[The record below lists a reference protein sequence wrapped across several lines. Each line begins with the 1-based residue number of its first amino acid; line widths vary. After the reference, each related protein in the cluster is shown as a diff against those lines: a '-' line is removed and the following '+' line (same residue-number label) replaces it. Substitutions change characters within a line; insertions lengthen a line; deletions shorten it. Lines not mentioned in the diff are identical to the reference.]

1 MNFGEWHQSTCPAR
15 QNEQQAKNWC
25 LRLVVLWR
33 GGVLVCLLVALATSA
48 AAQQPTEDLTAK
60 SLEELMT
67 IEVASVYSASKY
79 LQKVTEAPSSV
90 SIVTA
95 EQIQKYG
102 YRTLAELLRSVR
114 GFYGTNDRNYSY
126 IGVRGFARPGDYN
139 TRVLLLVDGHR
150 LNDNVYDQAL
160 LGTEFPIDVDLIER
174 VEIIRGPSSSLY
186 GTSAFFAV
194 INVITKRGR
203 DLKGVEAS
211 GEMASFGTYK
221 GRFSYGNKFE
231 KGLEVLLSGSYYDS
245 RGPKRLFYP
254 EYADPAHNYGIAE
267 QADDDQSK
275 SLFGQVAF
283 RQFSLRG
290 VYGVREK
297 GIPTGAYDTLFN
309 DPRTRTIDRRGYLD
323 LQYERTFSNQLGLLV
338 RTHYDRYNYDGTYV
352 YDPTESEAG
361 QLSIDIDQSRGEWW
375 GGEVQLSKVLL
386 RKHKVTAGT
395 EYRDNLRQNQSNYE
409 IFSGTQNIDDRRKSK
424 NIAFYLQDEFAL
436 RENVKLSAGVRHDQH
451 VLFGGATKPRLGLI
465 YQPAAQTTLKLLYGE
480 AFRAP
485 NNYELYYYGSDNKE
499 KPSLRPEE
507 IRASEIVLEQYLGGH
522 VRLSAS
528 GYVYRIKGLIS
539 QRSDPSDG
547 TILFRNT
554 ERVESRGLELEL
566 DSKLA
571 GGLEGRIGYTLQDTY
586 DRQTRH
592 ALSNSPRHLGQFN
605 LLTPLLKKKI
615 YASLELQYLSPRKTL
630 KETATEAVWLSN
642 FTLFSQKLVRG
653 LDLSFSVYNLLNQ
666 RYGDPGS
673 EEHRQNTITQNGR
686 HFRLKLTHRF

>member
-15 QNEQQAKNWC
+15 QTEHSAKKRC
-25 LRLVVLWR
+25 LRLKILSRSRVLACLMMA
-33 GGVLVCLLVALATSA
+33 LVINV
-48 AAQQPTEDLTAK
+48 AAQQPTEDLTTK

-114 GFYGTNDRNYSY
+114 GFYSTYDRNYSY

-150 LNDNVYDQAL
+150 MNDNVYDQAL

-203 DLKGVEAS
+203 DLKGIEAS
-211 GEMASFGTYK
+211 GEVASFGTYK

-231 KGLEVLLSGSYYDS
+231 KGLELLLSGSYYDS
-245 RGPKRLFYP
+245 RGPRRLFYP
-254 EYADPAHNYGIAE
+254 EYADPTHNNGIAE

-275 SLFGQVAF
+275 SLFGQVSF

-290 VYGVREK
+290 VYGAREK
-297 GIPTGAYDTLFN
+297 GIPTGAYGTLLN
-309 DPRTRTIDRRGYLD
+309 DPRTRTTDRRGYLD

-352 YDPTESEAG
+352 YDPAENEAQ
-361 QLSIDIDQSRGEWW
+361 QLTIDIDQSRGEWW

-386 RKHKVTAGT
+386 RKHKVTGGT
-395 EYRDNLRQNQSNYE
+395 EYRGNLRQNQSNYE

-424 NIAFYLQDEFAL
+424 NIAFYLQDEFTL
-436 RENVKLSAGVRHDQH
+436 LENVTLSAGVRYDHN
-451 VLFGGATKPRLGLI
+451 VFFGGISKPRFGLI
-465 YQPAAQTTLKLLYGE
+465 YNPAAQTTLKLLYGE

-485 NNYELYYYGSDNKE
+485 NNYELFYYEPDGKA
-499 KPSLRPEE
+499 KQVLKPEE
-507 IRASEIVLEQYLGGH
+507 IKTSEIVLEQYLGHH

-528 GYVYRIKGLIS
+528 GYLYRIKGLIS
-539 QRSDPSDG
+539 QQVDPVNDAL
-547 TILFRNT
+547 IFRNT
-554 ERVESRGLELEL
+554 ERVESRGFELEL

-571 GGLEGRIGYTLQDTY
+571 GGLEGRASYTLQDTY
-586 DRQTRH
+586 DRQTGH
-592 ALSNSPRHLGQFN
+592 ALTNSPRHLGQFN
-605 LLTPLLKKKI
+605 LLTPLLKKKVF
-615 YASLELQYLSPRKTL
+615 AGLELQYLSKRQTL
-630 KETATEAVWLSN
+630 GGTDTEAVWLSN

-653 LDLSFSVYNLLNQ
+653 LDLSFSVYNLFNQ

>member
-1 MNFGEWHQSTCPAR
+1 MKIGR
-15 QNEQQAKNWC
+15 WC
-25 LRLVVLWR
+25 LPTYSTKQGQRHTQLPRFARGLFLNNGILVW
-33 GGVLVCLLVALATSA
+33 LLVALATSV
-48 AAQQPTEDLTAK
+48 AAQQPPEDLSTK

-95 EQIQKYG
+95 EQIQRYG

-114 GFYGTNDRNYSY
+114 GFYATNDRNYSY

-194 INVITKRGR
+194 VNVITKRGG
-203 DLKGVEAS
+203 DLKGIEAS
-211 GEMASFGTYK
+211 GEAASFGTYK
-221 GRFSYGNKFE
+221 GRFTYGNKH
-231 KGLEVLLSGSYYDS
+231 KNGLELLLSGSYYDS
-245 RGPKRLFYP
+245 RGPRRLFYP

-267 QADDDQSK
+267 QTDDDQSK
-275 SLFGQVAF
+275 SLFGQASF

-290 VYGVREK
+290 VYGAREK
-297 GIPTGAYDTLFN
+297 GIPTGAYGTLLN
-309 DPRTRTIDRRGYLD
+309 DPRTRTTDRRGYLD

-352 YDPTESEAG
+352 YDPADDETQ
-361 QLSIDIDQSRGEWW
+361 QLAIDIDQGRGEWW
-375 GGEVQLSKVLL
+375 GGEVQLSKVLW
-386 RKHKVTAGT
+386 RKHKVTGGT

-409 IFSGTQNIDDRRKSK
+409 IFSRTQNLDDQRKSK
-424 NIAFYLQDEFAL
+424 NIAFYLQDEFRVL
-436 RENVKLSAGVRHDQH
+436 ENVTLSAGVRYDHN
-451 VLFGGATKPRLGLI
+451 VFFGGISKPRFGLI
-465 YQPAAQTTLKLLYGE
+465 YNPAAQTTFKFLYGE

-485 NNYELYYYGSDNKE
+485 NNYELFYNEPDGKA
-499 KPSLRPEE
+499 KLALKPEE
-507 IRASEIVLEQYLGGH
+507 IKTSEIVLEQYLGHH

-528 GYVYRIKGLIS
+528 GYLYRIKGLIS
-539 QRSDPSDG
+539 QQVDPANDAL
-547 TILFRNT
+547 IFRNT
-554 ERVESRGLELEL
+554 ERVESKGFEFEL

-571 GGLEGRIGYTLQDTY
+571 GGLEGRASYTLQDTY
-586 DRQTRH
+586 DRQTGH
-592 ALSNSPRHLGQFN
+592 ALTNSPRHLGQFN
-605 LLTPLLKKKI
+605 LLTPLLKKKVF
-615 YASLELQYLSPRKTL
+615 AGLELQYLSKRQTL
-630 KETATEAVWLSN
+630 DGTDTGAVWLSN

-653 LDLSFSVYNLLNQ
+653 LDLSFSIYNLFNQ
-666 RYGDPGS
+666 RYGDPGG
-673 EEHRQNTITQNGR
+673 EEHRQNSITQNGR
-686 HFRLKLTHRF
+686 NFRLKLTHRF